1 MSYSRSNEQEEAELA
16 LLDDDSLSTPASD
29 DLESNRKNEDTTN
42 TTNTTIELEYQ
53 TPMTVKFMWLS
64 SYFLFSMLL
73 TLYNKLLLGSVRMA
87 LNMRMSLKC

>member
-1 MSYSRSNEQEEAELA
+1 MSYSGPNKQEEAELA

-29 DLESNRKNEDTTN
+29 DLESNRKNEDTKN
-42 TTNTTIELEYQ
+42 TNTTIELEYQ
-53 TPMTVKFMWLS
+53 TPMTVKFMWLG

>member
-1 MSYSRSNEQEEAELA
+1 MSHSRPNEQEEAELA
-16 LLDDDSLSTPASD
+16 LLDDDSLSTPAFD

-53 TPMTVKFMWLS
+53 TPMTVKFMWLG